1 MNNICFIAS
10 GFQLLNA
17 YEYCR
22 SLSTECNY
30 YAIYESVD
38 EKRQILNTA
47 NYLNIEKIYLIK
59 RIPVLTYFYL
69 FFFLLSKTE
78 NFIFGNLL
86 DNHMMFLSKL
96 ISYKNI
102 ILVDDGISTINN
114 YKYYKS
120 KDNNTNKYPVR
131 LIFFSI
137 FDLGS
142 NEFVVKNNFEFIF
155 KSEKIISE
163 DVYFIG
169 QPMENIL
176 GEIEYYRILSTVN
189 MLNPNM
195 IYIAH
200 RRDSNKKLLHISDMG
215 IRVLKMTEIIE
226 LYLIKSSTLPRK
238 IISFYSTALITLKLL
253 FKDKI
258 MVNCISNNDL
268 ISSDLISIFTDLKIK
283 SEI

>member
-1 MNNICFIAS
+1 MNNICFISS

-17 YEYCR
+17 YEYCK
-22 SLSTECNY
+22 SQSTECNY
-30 YAIYESVD
+30 YAFYDSVHV
-38 EKRQILNTA
+38 KRQILNTA

-69 FFFLLSKTE
+69 LLFFLSKTE
-78 NFIFGNLL
+78 NFIFGNLQ
-86 DNHMMFLSKL
+86 DNYMLFLSKL

-102 ILVDDGISTINN
+102 ILVDDGISTINS

-120 KDNNTNKYPVR
+120 KDYNTNKYPTK
-131 LIFFSI
+131 LFFFSI
-137 FDLGS
+137 FDLED
-142 NEFVVKNNFEFIF
+142 NDFLIKNNFEYIF
-155 KSEKIISE
+155 KAEKIISE

-176 GEIEYYRILSTVN
+176 GEIEYYRILSMVK

-200 RRDSNKKLLHISDMG
+200 RRDSNKKLLYISDMG
-215 IRVLKMTEIIE
+215 ITVLKLTEIIE
-226 LYLIKSSTLPRK
+226 LYLIKSISLPRK
-238 IISFYSTALITLKLL
+238 VISFYSTALITLKLL

-258 MVNCISNNDL
+258 IVNCISNNDL
-268 ISSDLISIFTDLKIK
+268 LSRDLIRIFTDLKIK

>member
-1 MNNICFIAS
+1 MNNICFISS

-17 YEYCR
+17 YEYSR

-47 NYLNIEKIYLIK
+47 NYLNLEKIYLIK

-69 FFFLLSKTE
+69 LFFFLSKTE

-120 KDNNTNKYPVR
+120 KDNNTNKYPVK
-131 LIFFSI
+131 LLFFSI

-142 NEFVVKNNFEFIF
+142 NESVVKNNFEFIF
-155 KSEKIISE
+155 KSKKIISE

-176 GEIEYYRILSTVN
+176 GEIEYYKILSTVN

-200 RRDSNKKLLHISDMG
+200 RRDSNKKLLHISNMG
-215 IRVLKMTEIIE
+215 IRVLRITEIIE

-238 IISFYSTALITLKLL
+238 VISFYSTALITLKLL

>member
-1 MNNICFIAS
+1 MNNICFISS

-17 YEYCR
+17 YEYSK
-22 SLSTECNY
+22 SLSIECNY
-30 YAIYESVD
+30 YAIYDSVD

-69 FFFLLSKTE
+69 FLFFFTKAE

-86 DNHMMFLSKL
+86 DNHMMVLSKL
-96 ISYKNI
+96 INYKNI
-102 ILVDDGISTINN
+102 ILVDDGIATINN
-114 YKYYKS
+114 YKYYRS
-120 KDNNTNKYPVR
+120 NNNITNKYPKR
-131 LIFFSI
+131 IIFFSI

-163 DVYFIG
+163 KVYFIG

-176 GEIEYYRILSTVN
+176 GEIEYYRILNTVK

-200 RRDSNKKLLHISDMG
+200 RRDSNKKLLNIRDMG
-215 IRVLKMTEIIE
+215 ITVLKMTEIIE
-226 LYLIKSSTLPRK
+226 LYLIKSSTLPK
-238 IISFYSTALITLKLL
+238 KVISFYSTALITLKLL
-253 FKDKI
+253 FKDEI
-258 MVNCISNNDL
+258 IINCIFNNDL
-268 ISSDLISIFTDLKIK
+268 LSNDLIQIFKNLKIK